1 MQGDPKQHPLEEII
15 DDYLH
20 ARVSRRG
27 FLKRAGALG
36 IGALTAGS
44 ILAACGGESTDG
56 ASPVA
61 TTEPVSG
68 GTFREGYDRDFSPLD
83 PVYSNWDDPGMNAV
97 YEAVAIRDPQGT
109 LVPMLCDSFESTATG
124 WTFQLRD
131 GLKFHS
137 GAALTAAA
145 VVDAYNAFRDPQ
157 VGQNAVFWTPI
168 KSVKADGQTMT
179 CATDGPYQAFQET
192 VCVETSYI
200 LNLKA
205 RAEAGEDYGSKVV
218 DGSGPFT
225 LETFTPGQRVVVK
238 RWEEYPGSVTPFF
251 ANKGKAY
258 LDGIEWVP
266 ILEASQRAAELET
279 GNVDAVKNPPAQ
291 DIEGLKSNPDLV
303 VQEFQELSNFF
314 LWLNLGRKDSG
325 SMTCESV
332 RPSRTPSTGR
342 RSSTRCSSATA
353 WRPTVRCRLSR
364 SGTTRRSS
372 AFNQFDTAKAEA
384 LLDEAGWT
392 KGSDGI
398 RAKGGNRL
406 SFKCM
411 NITDTIENQVMQA
424 LSQMLQKVGV
434 EMTVSSLS
442 AAAYWPKI
450 SNEATAFA
458 LKGLWSSMIDLT
470 QYFIGYLQ
478 SPSEALDMANAAY
491 DKWLTAATSKSWRR
505 RQTTIRWWSRN
516 SCSSSRS
523 TRRTASGRTTSRW
536 WDGRRTR
543 PTSIPS
549 TTTSGCQSEAK

>member
-20 ARVSRRG
+20 ARMSRRG

-145 VVDAYNAFRDPQ
+145 VVDAYNAFRDPK
-157 VGQNAVFWTPI
+157 VGQNGVFWTPI

-205 RAEAGEDYGSKVV
+205 RDEAGEDYGSKVV

-225 LETFTPGQRVVVK
+225 LESFTPGQRVVVK

-314 LWLNLGRKDSG
+314 LWLNLGRKELGFDDLRVRQAISQAIDRQAIVDSLFFG
-325 SMTCESV
+325 HGVATYGPLPSEQKWYNPQVES
-332 RPSRTPSTGR
+332 
-342 RSSTRCSSATA
+342 
-353 WRPTVRCRLSR
+353 
-364 SGTTRRSS
+364 
-372 AFNQFDTAKAEA
+372 FNQFDTAKAEA
-384 LLDEAGWT
+384 LLDEAGWI

-491 DKWLTAATSKSWRR
+491 DKWLTAATVEELETAADDYQVVVAEQLQLIPIYTPNGIWAHHKRVVG
-505 RQTTIRWWSRN
+505 WSPN
-516 SCSSSRS
+516 
-523 TRRTASGRTTSRW
+523 TANLYPFYNDVW
-536 WDGRRTR
+536 L
-543 PTSIPS
+543 
-549 TTTSGCQSEAK
+549 SE

>member
-1 MQGDPKQHPLEEII
+1 MQEDPRQHPLEEII

-44 ILAACGGESTDG
+44 ILAACGGESTDE

-145 VVDAYNAFRDPQ
+145 VVDAYNAFRDPK

-314 LWLNLGRKDSG
+314 LWLNLGRKELGFDDLRVRQAISHAIDRQAIVDSLFFG
-325 SMTCESV
+325 HGVATYGPLPSEQKWYNPQVES
-332 RPSRTPSTGR
+332 
-342 RSSTRCSSATA
+342 
-353 WRPTVRCRLSR
+353 
-364 SGTTRRSS
+364 
-372 AFNQFDTAKAEA
+372 FNQFDTTKAEA

-406 SFKCM
+406 SFKCI

-434 EMTVSSLS
+434 EMTASSLS

-491 DKWLTAATSKSWRR
+491 DKWLTAATVEELETAADDYQAVVAEQLQLIPIYTPNGIWAHHKRVVGWSPNTANLYPFYNDVWLSK
-505 RQTTIRWWSRN
+505 
-516 SCSSSRS
+516 
-523 TRRTASGRTTSRW
+523 
-536 WDGRRTR
+536 
-543 PTSIPS
+543 
-549 TTTSGCQSEAK
+549 